1 MIKQM
6 FLMIREKRLS
16 DLQDFLEE
24 LPIEYCLEL
33 PSLYDVDD
41 EGKSLIHCCTKVKS
55 VLILDELVEF
65 YRKKFTELLIQK
77 QANFD

>member
-1 MIKQM
+1 M
-6 FLMIREKRLS
+6 
-16 DLQDFLEE
+16 
-24 LPIEYCLEL
+24 